1 MSMSRTFIFEVSG
14 ISLAAA
20 APWAAT
26 AVAREASRTSDR
38 VIASLLASGFQPIE
52 EAQGFQL
59 PPQLSGLFGRETL
72 VRQAWRADVDSEHP
86 HHRLRRGQVA
96 VSREQPNQLRAAKLL
111 VACRLHVAPF

>member
-14 ISLAAA
+14 MSAAA
-20 APWAAT
+20 AAWAAT

-38 VIASLLASGFQPIE
+38 DIVSLLPSGFQPIE

-72 VRQAWRADVDSEHP
+72 IRRAWRADVDGEHT
-86 HHRLRRGQVA
+86 HHRLRRAHVA
-96 VSREQPNQLRAAKLL
+96 ESREQPDQPHAAKLL
-111 VACRLHVAPF
+111 